1 MPTPTS
7 LLNALRSET
16 TKVLSMR
23 SSVVY
28 TILMVGSL
36 SAPVALFMIFA
47 DAPDQVVD
55 WALLSAGA
63 MIFQIVAIIF
73 AAATTAGDI
82 RNNMHAQAF
91 LTQSDRS
98 LWILAKVVVTMV
110 FTAVA
115 YLVGTALALVA
126 GLAFGGTAELGTGVA
141 QFGASLLGSV
151 VFAAVSVGLAAVIR
165 SQVGAVALPIVWLMV
180 IEGML
185 AMATGRYEWLRP
197 VAALAPG
204 LRQGQLAY
212 GADPYEL
219 GVSTFGCYVILV
231 GWVVVMTGL
240 GLWRNART
248 DVR

>member
-82 RNNMHAQAF
+82 RNHMHAQAF

-98 LWILAKVVVTMV
+98 LWILAK
-110 FTAVA
+110 
-115 YLVGTALALVA
+115 
-126 GLAFGGTAELGTGVA
+126 
-141 QFGASLLGSV
+141 
-151 VFAAVSVGLAAVIR
+151 
-165 SQVGAVALPIVWLMV
+165 
-180 IEGML
+180 
-185 AMATGRYEWLRP
+185 
-197 VAALAPG
+197 
-204 LRQGQLAY
+204 
-212 GADPYEL
+212 
-219 GVSTFGCYVILV
+219 
-231 GWVVVMTGL
+231 
-240 GLWRNART
+240 
-248 DVR
+248 

>member
-1 MPTPTS
+1 MPTTTS
-7 LLNALRSET
+7 LFNALRSES
-16 TKVLSMR
+16 TKILSMR
-23 SSVVY
+23 SSLVY
-28 TILMVGSL
+28 AILMVGSL
-36 SAPVALFMIFA
+36 FGPVTLFMIFS
-47 DAPDQVVD
+47 DASDPVVD
-55 WALLSAGA
+55 WALLSVGA
-63 MIFQIVAIIF
+63 MIFQVVAIIF

-91 LTQSDRS
+91 LTQDNRS

-110 FTAVA
+110 FTAMT

-126 GLAFGGTAELGTGVA
+126 GVAFGGSMELGTDAG
-141 QFGASLLGSV
+141 QFGANLLGCV
-151 VFAAVSVGLAAVIR
+151 VFAAISVGLAAVIR
-165 SQVGAVALPIVWLMV
+165 SQVGAVALPIVWLVV

-197 VAALAPG
+197 VVALAPG

-212 GADPYEL
+212 GTDPYEL
-219 GVSTFGCYVILV
+219 GVSTWGCYVILI